1 VYGVCD
7 GITGGGDTFVGNTG
21 RAGCGT
27 LDENRGGGALAGN
40 KGVGVRPE
48 NKGGGVRAENE
59 DGGGAFAEMTGGVR
73 SEFCICPC
81 KLAKT

>member
-7 GITGGGDTFVGNTG
+7 GITGGGGGGDTFVGNTG

-27 LDENRGGGALAGN
+27 LDENKGGGALAGN
-40 KGVGVRPE
+40 KGGGVRPE
-48 NKGGGVRAENE
+48 NKDG
-59 DGGGAFAEMTGGVR
+59 GGGAFAEMTGGVR